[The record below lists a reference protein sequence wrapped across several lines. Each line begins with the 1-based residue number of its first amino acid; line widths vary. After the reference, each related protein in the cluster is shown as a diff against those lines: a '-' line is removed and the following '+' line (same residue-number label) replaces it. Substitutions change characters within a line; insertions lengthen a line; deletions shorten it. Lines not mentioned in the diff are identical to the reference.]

1 MVTVPLRALGS
12 AGVYTAGY
20 RVVSAD
26 GHPVSGSITFTLRA
40 PGTATAEEARQPG
53 TADPGEQD
61 DGGLPVWVWL
71 LGAAALLGIGLTVVL
86 RIGNRP

>member
-40 PGTATAEEARQPG
+40 PGTATAPAATATAEEAPPPG
-53 TADPGEQD
+53 AA
-61 DGGLPVWVWL
+61 VL
-71 LGAAALLGIGLTVVL
+71 LGVGLTVVL